1 MNKGWLFQEIGRAI
15 GASIRGTFDKQMRPG
30 EGMCSERLAYGLAA
44 GAVAFTVL
52 AFIAAVAQ

>member
-1 MNKGWLFQEIGRAI
+1 MNKGWLLQEIGRAI
-15 GASIRGTFDKQMRPG
+15 GASIKGTFDKQIGPH

-52 AFIAAVAQ
+52 AFVAAVVV